1 MEARNAVVSAR
12 CVTELI
18 ITFALI
24 LLNGCFALSE
34 LSLVSSR
41 KSRLKAM
48 VDSGARGARTALD
61 LAENPGRFLSTI
73 QIGITLVSLLAGA
86 FSGAALSE
94 GMAQRLLELGAPE
107 RYSGPLAFA
116 IVIGGIT
123 FLSVVVGELVPKQL
137 ALRDPEGIACKVAP
151 FMAVLSKIAAPFAVL
166 LDVSARLVMR
176 LLGRS
181 SPPDSTIT
189 EEEIRTIV
197 AEAETAGVIEGDE
210 RRMIAGVLRL
220 GDRSARALMTPR
232 TEVDFID
239 LRLDRD
245 EIVKKFVNMRH
256 SRLPAAEGGVENI
269 VGVIEVRDLLRSL
282 ARGETPELRAQV
294 KPAPIVP
301 DTLDA
306 LDTLEVL
313 RTADVPM
320 ALVHDEYGHFEGIV
334 TPADVLDAIAGALQS
349 DQSEE
354 REEAVRRG
362 DGSWLID
369 AAMPVDEFGDLL
381 GLKLP
386 ERRDYETAAG
396 FIIERLQRLP
406 ATGDYFEEQGWRFE
420 VVDLDGRRV
429 DKLLVTPTSEAAG

>member
-1 MEARNAVVSAR
+1 MREARNVGVSAR

-18 ITFALI
+18 ATFLLI

-48 VDSGARGARTALD
+48 VDGGVSGARTALD

-94 GMAQRLLELGAPE
+94 GMAHRLIAAGVPE
-107 RYSGPLAFA
+107 RAAGPLAFA

-123 FLSVVVGELVPKQL
+123 FLSVVIGELVPKQV
-137 ALRDPEGIACKVAP
+137 ALRDPEAIACKVAP
-151 FMAVLSKIAAPFAVL
+151 VMALLSRVAAPFAML
-166 LDVSARLVMR
+166 LDFSARLVMR

-239 LRLDRD
+239 LRLERD
-245 EIVKKFVNMRH
+245 EIIKKFVNMRH

-282 ARGETPELRAQV
+282 ARGETPDLRAQV

-313 RTADVPM
+313 RSADVPM

-334 TPADVLDAIAGALQS
+334 TPTDVLDAIAGALQS
-349 DQSEE
+349 DQPEE

-396 FIIERLQRLP
+396 FVIERLQRLP

-429 DKLLVTPTSEAAG
+429 DKLLVSPTAEA

>member
-1 MEARNAVVSAR
+1 M
-12 CVTELI
+12 TELI
-18 ITFALI
+18 VTFLLI
-24 LLNGCFALSE
+24 LLNGVFALSE

-48 VDSGARGARTALD
+48 VDAGVSGARTALV
-61 LAENPGRFLSTI
+61 LAESPGRFLSTI

-94 GMAQRLLELGAPE
+94 GMAQRLLAAGVSAAVA
-107 RYSGPLAFA
+107 GPLAFA
-116 IVIGGIT
+116 IVIGSIT
-123 FLSVVVGELVPKQL
+123 YLSVVIGELVPKQI
-137 ALRDPEGIACKVAP
+137 ALRDPEAFACRVAP
-151 FMAVLSKIAAPFAVL
+151 FMSLLSRVAAPFAAL
-166 LDVSARLVMR
+166 LDVSARGVMR

-220 GDRSARALMTPR
+220 GDRSSRALMTPR

-239 LRLDRD
+239 LTLERD
-245 EIVKKFVNMRH
+245 ELIEKFAGIRH

-269 VGVIEVRDLLRSL
+269 VGVIEVRDLLRAL
-282 ARGETPELRAQV
+282 ARGATPDLRSLA

-334 TPADVLDAIAGALQS
+334 TPTDVLDAIAGALQS
-349 DQSEE
+349 DQPEE

-369 AAMPVDEFGDLL
+369 AAMPVDEFADLL
-381 GLKLP
+381 GLKLA

-396 FIIERLQRLP
+396 FVIERLQRLP
-406 ATGDYFEEQGWRFE
+406 ATGDSFDEQGWRIE
-420 VVDLDGRRV
+420 VIDLDGRRV
-429 DKLLVTPTSEAAG
+429 DKLLVTPVLAADV

>member
-1 MEARNAVVSAR
+1 M
-12 CVTELI
+12 TELI
-18 ITFALI
+18 VTFLLI
-24 LLNGCFALSE
+24 LLNGVFALSE

-48 VDSGARGARTALD
+48 VDAGVSGARTALV
-61 LAENPGRFLSTI
+61 LAESPGRFLSTI

-94 GMAQRLLELGAPE
+94 GMAQRLLAAGVSAAVA
-107 RYSGPLAFA
+107 GPLAFA
-116 IVIGGIT
+116 IVIGSIT
-123 FLSVVVGELVPKQL
+123 YLSVVIGELVPKQI
-137 ALRDPEGIACKVAP
+137 ALRDPEAFACRVAP
-151 FMAVLSKIAAPFAVL
+151 FMSLLSRVAAPFAAL
-166 LDVSARLVMR
+166 LDVSARGVMR

-220 GDRSARALMTPR
+220 GDRSSRALMTPR

-239 LRLDRD
+239 LTLERD
-245 EIVKKFVNMRH
+245 ELIEKFAGIRH

-269 VGVIEVRDLLRSL
+269 VGVIEVRDLLRAL
-282 ARGETPELRAQV
+282 ARGATPDLRSLA

-334 TPADVLDAIAGALQS
+334 TPTDVLDAIAGALQS
-349 DQSEE
+349 DQPEE

-369 AAMPVDEFGDLL
+369 AAMPVDEFADLL
-381 GLKLP
+381 GLKLA

-396 FIIERLQRLP
+396 FVIERLQRLP
-406 ATGDYFEEQGWRFE
+406 ATGDSFDEQGWRIE
-420 VVDLDGRRV
+420 VIDLDGRRV
-429 DKLLVTPTSEAAG
+429 DKLLVTPVLAADA

>member
-1 MEARNAVVSAR
+1 M
-12 CVTELI
+12 
-18 ITFALI
+18 I
-24 LLNGCFALSE
+24 LLTGVFALSE

-41 KSRLKAM
+41 KSRLKSM
-48 VDSGARGARTALD
+48 VDGGVSGARTALD

-94 GMAQRLLELGAPE
+94 GMAHRLADWGVPQRFTG
-107 RYSGPLAFA
+107 SLAFVVVMGA
-116 IVIGGIT
+116 IT
-123 FLSVVVGELVPKQL
+123 FLSVVIGELVPKQL
-137 ALRDPEGIACKVAP
+137 ALRDPERIACKVAP
-151 FMAVLSKIAAPFAVL
+151 LMALLSRIASPFATL
-166 LDVSARLVMR
+166 LDLSARLVMK
-176 LLGRS
+176 LLGLAS
-181 SPPDSTIT
+181 APETTIT

-232 TEVDFID
+232 TAVDFID
-239 LRLDRD
+239 LTMDRE
-245 EIVKKFVNMRH
+245 EIAEKFAAIRH

-269 VGVIEVRDLLRSL
+269 VGVIEVRDLLRAR
-282 ARGETPELRAQV
+282 ARGETPDLRALA

-306 LDTLEVL
+306 LDVLEVL
-313 RTADVPM
+313 RSAETPM
-320 ALVHDEYGHFEGIV
+320 ALVHDEYGHFEGVV
-334 TPADVLDAIAGALQS
+334 TPTDILDAIAGALRS
-349 DQSEE
+349 DTPEE

-369 AAMPVDEFGDLL
+369 AAMPVDEFAELL

-396 FIIERLQRLP
+396 FVIERLQRLP
-406 ATGDYFEEQGWRFE
+406 ATGEWFEEQGWRIE

-429 DKLLVTPTSEAAG
+429 DKLLVAPTAPAAA

>member
-86 FSGAALSE
+86 FSGAALSG
-94 GMAQRLLELGAPE
+94 GMGQRPLGLGAPE
-107 RYSGPLAFA
+107 RHSGPPAFA
-116 IVIGGIT
+116 LVVGGIT

>member
-1 MEARNAVVSAR
+1 M
-12 CVTELI
+12 TELI
-18 ITFALI
+18 VTFLLI
-24 LLNGCFALSE
+24 LLNGVFALSE

-48 VDSGARGARTALD
+48 VDAGVSGARTALD

-94 GMAQRLLELGAPE
+94 GMAQRLLAAGVPTGAA
-107 RYSGPLAFA
+107 GPLAFA
-116 IVIGGIT
+116 IVIGSIT
-123 FLSVVVGELVPKQL
+123 YLSVVIGELVPKQL
-137 ALRDPEGIACKVAP
+137 ALRDPEAFACKVAP
-151 FMAVLSKIAAPFAVL
+151 FMSLLSRAAAPFASL
-166 LDVSARLVMR
+166 LDVSARGVMR

-220 GDRSARALMTPR
+220 GDRSSRALMTPR

-239 LRLDRD
+239 LTLERD
-245 EIVKKFVNMRH
+245 ELIEKFAGIRH

-269 VGVIEVRDLLRSL
+269 VGVIEVRDLLRAL
-282 ARGETPELRAQV
+282 ARGATPDLRSLA

-334 TPADVLDAIAGALQS
+334 TPTDVLDAIAGALQS
-349 DQSEE
+349 DQPEE

-369 AAMPVDEFGDLL
+369 AAMPVDEFADLL
-381 GLKLP
+381 GLKLA

-396 FIIERLQRLP
+396 FVIERLQRLP
-406 ATGDYFEEQGWRFE
+406 ATGDSFDEQGWRIE

-429 DKLLVTPTSEAAG
+429 DKLLVTPVLMADA